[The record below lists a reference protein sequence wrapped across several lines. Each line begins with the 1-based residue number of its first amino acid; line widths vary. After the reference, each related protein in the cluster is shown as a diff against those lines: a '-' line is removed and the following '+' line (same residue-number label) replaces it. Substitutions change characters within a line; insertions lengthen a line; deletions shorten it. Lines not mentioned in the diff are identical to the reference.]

1 MWVECTIRFQLLRQR
16 IKHTRD
22 IKKEKRNPVRCHA
35 CIEKIM
41 NSIIRNT
48 KVLLIEKKKFISVC
62 MHAGANALF
71 GWKVSLMPLVCHIR
85 WWKRVLF
92 SIFFSLLLLL
102 LPAIFFFIDAFVVGD
117 VFFCNFDYDWNKT
130 QFSVKQLSSIHKSTH
145 NKTYI
150 RKKRSGEG
158 TQLLNIQS
166 WLNKF
171 YSFFV
176 YVELLF
182 VYILYISNN
191 QNAVNYKLKYK
202 LKLNI
207 NFGMDENKYEK

>member
-1 MWVECTIRFQLLRQR
+1 
-16 IKHTRD
+16 
-22 IKKEKRNPVRCHA
+22 
-35 CIEKIM
+35 
-41 NSIIRNT
+41 
-48 KVLLIEKKKFISVC
+48 

-71 GWKVSLMPLVCHIR
+71 EWKYHWCFMYGISDDEKIEFYFHSYCSYCWL
-85 WWKRVLF
+85 
-92 SIFFSLLLLL
+92 FFSL
-102 LPAIFFFIDAFVVGD
+102 FDAFVVGD
-117 VFFCNFDYDWNKT
+117 AFFCNFDYDWNKT
-130 QFSVKQLSSIHKSTH
+130 QFSDKQLSSIHKSIHTKH
-145 NKTYI
+145 I
-150 RKKRSGEG
+150 FEKKNMNEEG

-171 YSFFV
+171 FYFIV

-207 NFGMDENKYEK
+207 NFWMDEKNKYENKGTKIIKLLLCKSIWPASFQMGMKFMLRLGS